1 MHSSRVVPER
11 ATPMMKMG
19 VGPANA
25 LDDSRRRRRPRR
37 QVTFESGMVV
47 RDFITRARMHQR
59 IAAHQRLSRFV
70 IAAQVLRRLVTRE
83 FEAA

>member
-1 MHSSRVVPER
+1 
-11 ATPMMKMG
+11 
-19 VGPANA
+19 
-25 LDDSRRRRRPRR
+25 
-37 QVTFESGMVV
+37 MVV